1 MIVGEPR
8 PQYILFRYYG
18 PEEKRIIAGT
28 QHNLDLFDDITPE
41 SWDILRAQDSSA
53 KTFLN
58 TFPWADMDDPCER
71 GIQLLDSKP
80 PFVKT
85 EVRWA
90 FALAT
95 DIENVSQATFAGALR
110 VSPLPVPPVSIL
122 QNAYGKSLRDWLTS
136 FALPDGYK
144 PFNADF
150 ATNFAKKMIDQGV
163 SGIPTDPQAQ
173 IDLFGVGWWKY
184 DIAEAT
190 KLMNSA
196 GGELQR
202 ISVALGLI
210 PRPKLIVADEPVSM
224 IDASLRMNIVNMFLS
239 LKEKYNVSFI

>member
-1 MIVGEPR
+1 MIVGEPK

-90 FALAT
+90 FA
-95 DIENVSQATFAGALR
+95 DGWRSR
-110 VSPLPVPPVSIL
+110 LPT
-122 QNAYGKSLRDWLTS
+122 R
-136 FALPDGYK
+136 
-144 PFNADF
+144 
-150 ATNFAKKMIDQGV
+150 GV
-163 SGIPTDPQAQ
+163 SLASQSTCSSLNPVHSGP
-173 IDLFGVGWWKY
+173 
-184 DIAEAT
+184 
-190 KLMNSA
+190 
-196 GGELQR
+196 
-202 ISVALGLI
+202 
-210 PRPKLIVADEPVSM
+210 PRPMETTTPGRTGPA
-224 IDASLRMNIVNMFLS
+224 AA
-239 LKEKYNVSFI
+239 